1 MGYIASECKPKQ
13 NLNAVITQGR
23 NRTIRGRI
31 SNTYIVCNYNI
42 YRNIDSFKPD
52 SLLIVSAA
60 AVQHAKVVEGKTV
73 TVLRE
78 CGGMVV
84 GIIKVDKE
92 IMIKDIPTFW

>member
-1 MGYIASECKPKQ
+1 M
-13 NLNAVITQGR
+13 
-23 NRTIRGRI
+23 
-31 SNTYIVCNYNI
+31 
-42 YRNIDSFKPD
+42 
-52 SLLIVSAA
+52 SAA